1 MRPIRLELTN
11 FTIFRGTH
19 SLDFSGLRFFII
31 QGRTGSGK
39 TSLID
44 AMCYALYGRV
54 PRHGKEN
61 LHESIL
67 SKGEDHLKVFFEFA
81 VKDRRY
87 AIERFIKR
95 GKVGARVYENG
106 RPKDI
111 KVNQIPQ
118 FVGKILGVDYETF
131 IKVILLPQG
140 QFDRFLKPEQP
151 KQRREILNKLLGM
164 DALLSKLNELIK
176 DTKKKIENELAQVEA
191 SLNELFYATKE
202 ELQRLE
208 ESIKL
213 IEDKIIKL
221 NSQKEELQK
230 ELELAIQRDNLKRDL
245 LTCEN
250 ELKELLGKKHQIEK
264 LEIELE
270 KMEEASS
277 YSAYL
282 ESYER
287 LSEQERQE
295 RAEIK
300 ALELELRKSA
310 HEKEQILKQLEPYSI
325 EWQRIDLYDSEVERL
340 TKEVERLKSALEKV
354 RERDRMMQE
363 LEQTLEH
370 KKILEQDIESLE
382 ARILKGEEFVREKE
396 SYLETL
402 ERKKNRLLEITPLK
416 SKLDDIKRERQA
428 LDHFLS
434 ENKTLEEDINKL
446 MEIIRNKEWE
456 IFNFHVHNIRVQLK
470 VGDIC
475 PVCGNIIKDLPKE
488 EAFES
493 DLERLKAQLENLKE
507 KERQLLE
514 KKVRAENMAYKL
526 RQEEEDLRKLLNGM
540 QEYELEIEYEELTKS
555 VQSIEKEKNSLKSA
569 KEKLERLKEE
579 LNTKKNNLS
588 LKEVQIKNLKA
599 SIEDINNHLASVNL
613 SVLKEDDL
621 KNLENELEY
630 KKKKR
635 EEIRRKYTQLL
646 EELKNHEL
654 KENKLLTTLSQKK
667 RNIEKI
673 KEEKAK
679 LSKNLEP
686 AIKTFGSLE
695 ELKSYIKPKEHIR
708 ELKANI
714 EEYKNKIN
722 SLNIKKNQLME
733 SLENFSHIE
742 PTEEI
747 RSKLQSVQD
756 DQRRCSEELGSLKGE
771 KTRVEEG
778 LKRREELEKSKKE
791 LESKDWVYSSIERD
805 FRADRLQ
812 EFVSQIMLQSIVSR
826 ANFYMQKFT
835 SGVYEFDL
843 ENLDLLIL
851 DRVSGHKRS
860 VSTLSGGETFL
871 ASLALAFGIS
881 EVISNNAPIESLFI
895 DEGFGSLDK
904 ETREELSQF
913 FELIKLNTDR
923 VVGIISHLEDLA
935 EKFDQR
941 IEVIRR
947 GDRSSIRVII

>member
-250 ELKELLGKKHQIEK
+250 ELKELLGRKHQIEK

-456 IFNFHVHNIRVQLK
+456 IFNLHVHNIRVQLK

-791 LESKDWVYSSIERD
+791 LESKDWVYSSLERD

>member
-87 AIERFIKR
+87 AIERFIRR

-250 ELKELLGKKHQIEK
+250 ELKELLGRKHQIEK

-456 IFNFHVHNIRVQLK
+456 IFNLHVHNIRVQLK

-621 KNLENELEY
+621 KSLENELEY

-722 SLNIKKNQLME
+722 SLNIKKNQLRE

-791 LESKDWVYSSIERD
+791 LESKDWMYSSLERD

>member
-456 IFNFHVHNIRVQLK
+456 IFNLHVHNIRVQLK

-791 LESKDWVYSSIERD
+791 LESKDWVYSSLERD

>member
-176 DTKKKIENELAQVEA
+176 DTKKKIENELSQVEA

-250 ELKELLGKKHQIEK
+250 ELKELLGRKHQIEK

-456 IFNFHVHNIRVQLK
+456 IFNLHVHNIRVQLK

-791 LESKDWVYSSIERD
+791 LESKDWVYSSLERD

>member
-176 DTKKKIENELAQVEA
+176 DTKKKIENELSQVEA

-250 ELKELLGKKHQIEK
+250 ELKELLGRKHQIEK

-456 IFNFHVHNIRVQLK
+456 IFNLHVHNIRVQLK

-695 ELKSYIKPKEHIR
+695 DLKSYIKPKEHIR

-791 LESKDWVYSSIERD
+791 LESKDWVYSSLERD

>member
-11 FTIFRGTH
+11 FTIFRGNH

-44 AMCYALYGRV
+44 AMCYALFGRV
-54 PRHGKEN
+54 PRHGREN
-61 LHESIL
+61 LHENII
-67 SKGEDHLKVFFEFA
+67 SKGEDYLRVFFEFA

-87 AIERFIKR
+87 AIERFIKK
-95 GKVGARVYENG
+95 GKAGARVYENG
-106 RPKDI
+106 RLKDI
-111 KVNQIPQ
+111 RVNEIPQ

-131 IKVILLPQG
+131 TKVILLPQG

-151 KQRREILNKLLGM
+151 RQRREILNKLLGM
-164 DALLSKLNELIK
+164 DALLSKLNELIR
-176 DTKKKIENELAQVEA
+176 DTKRKIENELTQIEA
-191 SLNELFYATKE
+191 SLNELSYATKE
-202 ELQRLE
+202 KLQRLE

-213 IEDKIIKL
+213 IEDKLVKL
-221 NSQKEELQK
+221 NSKKEELQK
-230 ELELAIQRDNLKRDL
+230 ELELAIQRDNLEKDL
-245 LTCEN
+245 LNCEN
-250 ELKELLGKKHQIEK
+250 ELEKLLSQKHQIEK
-264 LEIELE
+264 LEIELQ

-282 ESYER
+282 EIYER
-287 LSEQERQE
+287 LSQQERQE

-300 ALELELRKSA
+300 TLELELRKLA
-310 HEKEQILKQLEPYSI
+310 HEKERILKQIEPYSI
-325 EWQRIDLYDSEVERL
+325 EWQRIDLYDSEIERL
-340 TKEVERLKSALEKV
+340 TKEVERLKSALEKI

-402 ERKKNRLLEITPLK
+402 EKKKNRLLEITPLK
-416 SKLDDIKRERQA
+416 SKLDYIKRERQA

-446 MEIIRNKEWE
+446 MDIIRNKERE
-456 IFNFHVHNIRVQLK
+456 IFNFHVHNIRVELK
-470 VGDIC
+470 VGDVC
-475 PVCGNIIKDLPKE
+475 PVCGNIVKDLPKE
-488 EAFES
+488 EAFEA
-493 DLERLKAQLENLKE
+493 DLEKLKAQLEDLKAQ
-507 KERQLLE
+507 ERQLLE
-514 KKVRAENMAYKL
+514 KKVRAENMARKIK
-526 RQEEEDLRKLLNGM
+526 QEEEELRKLLNGM

-555 VQSIEKEKNSLKSA
+555 VQSIEKEKNSLKLA
-569 KEKLERLKEE
+569 KEKLEKLKQE

-588 LKEVQIKNLKA
+588 LKELQIKNLKA
-599 SIEDINNHLASVNL
+599 SIEDINNYLASANL
-613 SVLKEDDL
+613 SALKEEDL
-621 KNLENELEY
+621 RNLENELLY
-630 KKKKR
+630 KRKKR
-635 EEIRRKYTQLL
+635 DEVRRKYTQLL

-654 KENKLLTTLSQKK
+654 KENRLLTTLSQKK
-667 RNIEKI
+667 GNIERI
-673 KEEKAK
+673 DEEKAK

-695 ELKSYIKPKEHIR
+695 DLKSYIKPKEYIR
-708 ELKANI
+708 ELKASI

-722 SLNIKKNQLME
+722 SLNIKKKQLRE
-733 SLENFSHIE
+733 SLKNFSHIE

-747 RSKLQSVQD
+747 KSKLQSVEDEQK
-756 DQRRCSEELGSLKGE
+756 RCSEELGSLKVE
-771 KTRVEEG
+771 KTKVEEG
-778 LKRREELEKSKKE
+778 LKRREELEESKKE
-791 LESKDWVYSSIERD
+791 LESKDWVYSSLEKD

-851 DRVSGHKRS
+851 DRVSGHRRS

>member
-1 MRPIRLELTN
+1 MRPIKLELTN

-67 SKGEDHLKVFFEFA
+67 SKGEDYLKVFFEFA

-87 AIERFIKR
+87 AIERFIRR

-176 DTKKKIENELAQVEA
+176 DTKKKIENELSQVEA

-250 ELKELLGKKHQIEK
+250 ELKELLGRKHQIEK

-456 IFNFHVHNIRVQLK
+456 IFNLHVHNIRVQLK

-791 LESKDWVYSSIERD
+791 LESKDWVYSSLERD

-947 GDRSSIRVII
+947 GDRSYIRVII

>member
-456 IFNFHVHNIRVQLK
+456 IFNLHVHNIRVQLK

-514 KKVRAENMAYKL
+514 KKVKAENMAYKL

-791 LESKDWVYSSIERD
+791 LESKDWVYSSLERD

>member
-213 IEDKIIKL
+213 MEDKIIKL
-221 NSQKEELQK
+221 NSKKEELQK

-456 IFNFHVHNIRVQLK
+456 IFNLHVHNIRVQLK

-791 LESKDWVYSSIERD
+791 LESKDWVYSSLERD